1 MSQSK
6 EPVASAGELDQGV
19 FRNVAGHFASG
30 VTIITTESDSGLFG
44 TTASAV
50 ASLSMDPPMML
61 VCLNRSSSTHDA
73 IRERGRF
80 AVNILALEQRDF
92 ATRFATKS
100 ADKFRDVPYIRSERG
115 LPLIEGALASIEC
128 RVADTAPGGTHTV
141 FIGEVLDAQSRP
153 GEPLAY
159 YRGQFGSL
167 ERILEA
173 SSYES
178 VRELVLRRHTA
189 LGEEIRIDDFAREL
203 RTESALVYNSLVRLL
218 AEGLVSRLEEGV
230 FTPTPVTEE
239 FVDDFYGARQTIEV
253 GVLDAYLR
261 DASDDRVLD
270 IVRRGRALANSETGT
285 PDGLDAFLRDNIE
298 FHAAIVSLAGSR
310 QLELQFRQLSLATVW
325 RETYQSPLWR
335 NQAGHPLIQ
344 RLAVAIENRDADTA
358 CELVRTQV
366 SFVTD
371 AAKELIRLGGGVL

>member
-30 VTIITTESDSGLFG
+30 VTIITTESDGGLFG

-218 AEGLVSRLEEGV
+218 AEGLVSRSEEGV

-253 GVLDAYLR
+253 GVLDAYLH

-371 AAKELIRLGGGVL
+371 AAKELIRLGGGGL